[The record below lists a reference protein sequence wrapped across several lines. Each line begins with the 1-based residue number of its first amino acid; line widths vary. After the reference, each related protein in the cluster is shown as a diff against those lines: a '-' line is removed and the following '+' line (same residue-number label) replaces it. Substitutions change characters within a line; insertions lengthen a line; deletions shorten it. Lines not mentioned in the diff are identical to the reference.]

1 MQNQPDRRAVLTASM
16 AGASMVGAMAVG
28 GSAGASTPATQT
40 ADVIVV
46 GGGFSGTA
54 AARALKAAGR
64 RVIVLEARDRVG
76 GRVKP
81 GRIAGVTIDL
91 GGMWLGPTQTRLAEL
106 AKGYGV
112 GTYPT
117 FLEGKNLFEVNGV
130 RGTGRGEDSFS
141 ALPPDALADF
151 AAMVGELEQLA
162 GKLPLDAPWTA
173 PDAAKL
179 DAMTFATWLDAHA
192 KTKGARGVF
201 EMLIPALFC
210 AQPHDISLLFMLF
223 YLKSAGD
230 LSTLISSGPGGA
242 QNFLFVGG
250 LHQVAA
256 KMAADLG
263 PAVRLNTA
271 VRTIRQD
278 ASGVEV
284 ICDDGRYTAPRVI
297 VALPPPLAG
306 RIEYEPLMPHARDA
320 LTQRMPMGSCI
331 KIWVAYE
338 TPFWR
343 KDGLNGSLF
352 SDRFAFGPAFDV
364 SPPGQPHGLIAGF
377 FDGAHAREWSPRTAA
392 ERRAEV
398 LRLLVEGLGP
408 QAATPLDYVEQD
420 WSTERWSR
428 GCYGAFAP
436 PGVLSAHGASLRAP
450 VGRVHWAGTETSE
463 TWTGYVEGAI
473 RAGERAAA
481 EATAG

>member
-16 AGASMVGAMAVG
+16 AGALAAG
-28 GSAGASTPATQT
+28 GSAGASTPPAQT

-46 GGGFSGTA
+46 GGGFSGLA

-64 RVIVLEARDRVG
+64 RVVVLEARDRVG

-112 GTYPT
+112 ATYPT
-117 FLEGKNLFEVNGV
+117 FLDGKNLFEVNGV

-151 AAMVGELEQLA
+151 AAMVGELEQMA
-162 GKLPLDAPWTA
+162 GKLPAQGPWA
-173 PDAAKL
+173 SPDAGRL
-179 DAMTFATWLDAHA
+179 DQMTFATWLDAHA
-192 KTKGARGVF
+192 KTKGGRGVF
-201 EMLIPALFC
+201 EMLIPALLC
-210 AQPHDISLLFMLF
+210 AQPQDVSLLFVLF
-223 YLKSAGD
+223 YLQSAGD

-256 KMAADLG
+256 RMAADLG
-263 PAVRLNTA
+263 STVKLNTA
-271 VRTIRQD
+271 VRTIRQS

-284 ICDDGRYTAPRVI
+284 ICENERYTAPRVI

-306 RIEYEPLMPHARDA
+306 RIDYEPLLPHARDA

-331 KIWVAYE
+331 KVWVAYE

-343 KDGLNGSLF
+343 QAGLNGSLF
-352 SDRFAFGPAFDV
+352 SEAFAFGPAFDV

-377 FDGAHAREWSPRTAA
+377 FDGAHARDWSPRTPA

-408 QAATPLDYVEQD
+408 KAATPIDYVEQD

-436 PGVLSAHGASLRAP
+436 PGVLSAHGGALRAP
-450 VGRVHWAGTETSE
+450 VGRVHWAGTESAE
-463 TWTGYVEGAI
+463 RWTGYVEGAI
-473 RAGERAAA
+473 CAGEHAAA
-481 EATAG
+481 ESIAAG

>member
-16 AGASMVGAMAVG
+16 AGAMAVG

-46 GGGFSGTA
+46 GGGFSGLA

-64 RVIVLEARDRVG
+64 RVVVLEARDRVG

-81 GRIAGVTIDL
+81 GRIAGMTIDL
-91 GGMWLGPTQTRLAEL
+91 GGMWLGPTQTRLADL

-112 GTYPT
+112 ATYPT
-117 FLEGKNLFEVNGV
+117 FLDGKNMFEVNGV
-130 RGTGRGEDSFS
+130 RGNGLGEDSFS
-141 ALPPDALADF
+141 ALPPADLADF
-151 AAMVGELEQLA
+151 AAMVGELQQLA
-162 GKLPLDAPWTA
+162 ATLPAQGPW
-173 PDAAKL
+173 AAAEAEKL
-179 DAMTFATWLDAHA
+179 DAITFATWLDGAA
-192 KTKGARGVF
+192 KTKGGRGVF
-201 EMLIPALFC
+201 EMLIPALLC
-210 AQPHDISLLFMLF
+210 AEPQDVSLLFFLF
-223 YLKSAGD
+223 YLQSAGD

-242 QNFLFVGG
+242 QNFLFAGG

-256 KMAADLG
+256 RMAGDLG
-263 PAVRLNTA
+263 PAVKLNTA

-284 ICDDGRYTAPRVI
+284 ICEDGRYTAPRVI

-306 RIEYEPLMPHARDA
+306 RIDYEPLMPHARDA

-331 KIWVAYE
+331 KVWVAYE

-343 KDGLNGSLF
+343 QAGLNGSLF
-352 SDRFAFGPAFDV
+352 SDAFAFGPAFDV
-364 SPPGQPHGLIAGF
+364 TPPGQPHGLIAGF
-377 FDGAHAREWSPRTAA
+377 FDGAHARGWSPRSA
-392 ERRAEV
+392 EQRRAEV
-398 LRLLVEGLGP
+398 LRLLVAGLGP
-408 QAATPLDYVEQD
+408 KAATPIDYVEQD

-436 PGVLSAHGASLRAP
+436 PGVLSAHGAALRAP
-450 VGRVHWAGTETSE
+450 VGRVHWAGTETAE
-463 TWTGYVEGAI
+463 IWTGYVEGAI

-481 EATAG
+481 EALAQL

>member
-16 AGASMVGAMAVG
+16 AGAGAMAVA
-28 GSAGASTPATQT
+28 GSAGASTPAAQT

-46 GGGFSGTA
+46 GGGFSGLA

-64 RVIVLEARDRVG
+64 RVVVLEARDRVG

-112 GTYPT
+112 ATYPT
-117 FLEGKNLFEVNGV
+117 FLNGKNLFEVNGV

-151 AAMVGELEQLA
+151 AAMVGELEQMA
-162 GKLPLDAPWTA
+162 GKLKGVAPWAA
-173 PDAAKL
+173 PEAEAL
-179 DAMTFATWLDAHA
+179 DRITFATWLDGRA

-201 EMLIPALFC
+201 EMLIPALLC
-210 AQPHDISLLFMLF
+210 AQPHDVSLLFVLF
-223 YLKSAGD
+223 YLQSAGD
-230 LSTLISSGPGGA
+230 LATLISSGPGGA

-256 KMAADLG
+256 RMAAELG
-263 PAVRLNTA
+263 PAVKLNSA

-284 ICDDGRYTAPRVI
+284 VCDDGRYTAPRVI

-306 RIEYEPLMPHARDA
+306 RIDYAPMMPHARDA

-331 KIWVAYE
+331 KVWVAYE

-343 KDGLNGSLF
+343 KAGLNGSLF
-352 SDRFAFGPAFDV
+352 SDAFAFGPAFDV
-364 SPPGQPHGLIAGF
+364 SPPGQPRGLIAGF
-377 FDGAHAREWSPRTAA
+377 FDGAHAGEWSPRSPA

-420 WSTERWSR
+420 WSTEQWSR

-436 PGVLSAHGASLRAP
+436 PGVLSAYGPSLRAP
-450 VGRVHWAGTETSE
+450 VGRVHWAGTETAE
-463 TWTGYVEGAI
+463 IWTGYVEGAI

-481 EATAG
+481 EAVAAG